1 MQRLS
6 LRAALVIAG
15 VSFAAVGEAR
25 AEPRVVCTLA
35 VGADAAAPLVKEGR
49 CGERVT
55 PASTFKIAIALMG
68 FESGVLLSPDAPQLP
83 YQPGYAASRREWRQ
97 AQTPATWMRDSVIW
111 YSQEVTKRVGAARFA
126 AYATAFDYGN
136 RDVSGDAGKGNG
148 LTHAWLGTSLK
159 ISPEEQVAFLGRVT
173 GKTPPVGADAVAKTK
188 ALIDQGVL
196 PSGWH
201 LYGKTG
207 SWRGADS
214 AIGWFVGWAE
224 RDGRR
229 VIFARQIRQTE
240 RGPRPTGFIARDGI
254 VADLF
259 GPNGRLN

>member
-6 LRAALVIAG
+6 LSFSLLLVAA
-15 VSFAAVGEAR
+15 SFGEAQ

-35 VGADAAAPLVKEGR
+35 VAADSAAPLVKEGR
-49 CGERVT
+49 CGDPVT

-68 FESGVLLSPDAPQLP
+68 FDAGVLVSPDAPKLP
-83 YQPGYAASRREWRQ
+83 YQPVYAAGRAEWRQ

-111 YSQEVTKRVGAARFA
+111 YSQEVTKRLGAARFA
-126 AYATAFDYGN
+126 AYAAAFDYGN
-136 RDVSGDAGKGNG
+136 RDVSGDWGKGNG

-159 ISPEEQVAFLGRVT
+159 ISPEQQVAFLRRVT
-173 GKTPPVGADAVAKTK
+173 GETPPVSADAVAKTK

-207 SWRGADS
+207 SWRRADG

-229 VIFARQIRQTE
+229 VIFARQIHQPE
-240 RGPRPTGFIARDGI
+240 RGPQPTGYIARDG
-254 VADLF
+254 VLADLF